1 MQQVWGIARRTAMER
16 IKQGMTGYRMPAYIE
31 EILTQNY
38 CDNFMRMSIL
48 RDKGSYSFSYKPGNL
63 NKLDPDSM
71 SLFDKLLLLRNLISM
86 SESTE
91 DHLIGSESY
100 LLEPELVY
108 ARGRNVDIDSLRIMY
123 YPDVKKLDFRYKIVL
138 FADRIMNKTK
148 KEEREM
154 AERIREAAASGDINR
169 IKLFLDKAIIRL
181 ESRMNENKHGKN
193 QRS

>member
-1 MQQVWGIARRTAMER
+1 MQQVRGIARRIAMER
-16 IKQGMTGYRMPAYIE
+16 IKQDMTGYRMPAYIE

-48 RDKGSYSFSYKPGNL
+48 RDNGSYSFSYKPGNL

-71 SLFDKLLLLRNLISM
+71 SLYDKLLLLRNLISM

-108 ARGRNVDIDSLRIMY
+108 ARGKNVDIDSLRIMY

-154 AERIREAAASGDINR
+154 AERIREAAAPGDINR

-181 ESRMNENKHGKN
+181 ESRMNENKYGKI
-193 QRS
+193 QKS